1 MPLLDT
7 PVRLGVQIQ
16 PQHVTY
22 PQIAPEPAG
31 YSPRWI
37 GDILRTQMGFR
48 GVVFSD
54 DIGMAAALSVGGVK
68 ARIDA
73 HLDAGC
79 DVVLVCHPQ
88 QVDEALVAIEG
99 RTLNTMALINL
110 IGRGP
115 MAWDGLLADAR
126 REAAQAQ
133 LATLRTPQL
142 NTDVLSGAIHVGDT
156 A

>member
-1 MPLLDT
+1 
-7 PVRLGVQIQ
+7 
-16 PQHVTY
+16 
-22 PQIAPEPAG
+22 
-31 YSPRWI
+31 
-37 GDILRTQMGFR
+37 MGFR

-54 DIGMAAALSVGGVK
+54 DIGMAAAHSVGGVK

-88 QVDEALVAIEG
+88 QVDEALRAIEG

-115 MAWDGLLADAR
+115 MAWDGLLADTR
-126 REAAQAQ
+126 RANIQAK
-133 LATLRTPQL
+133 LERLRAPEL
-142 NTDVLSGAIHVGDT
+142 NTDVLSAAISIGDV